1 MKELYSVLGVSEDD
15 IVVNLRYCVI
25 YALREGILALSEE
38 WVHRPIIERFRDY
51 THQNAIRVNRIAVDH
66 DDCIVFD
73 LRLVDPDVAI
83 QEIVNDISDVL
94 CELLPWPHA
103 LEVEHPWRE
112 VRIFTIGD
120 PASVEQE
127 LLAYI
132 QAVRRSKL
140 EDDS

>member
-25 YALREGILALSEE
+25 YALREGILTLSEE

-66 DDCIVFD
+66 DYCLLFD
-73 LRLVDPDVAI
+73 LQLLDPDIAM
-83 QEIVNDISDVL
+83 QEIADGISDIL
-94 CELLPWPHA
+94 CGLLPWPHV
-103 LEVEHPWRE
+103 LEGKLPWRE

-120 PASVEQE
+120 PESVEQE
-127 LLAYI
+127 LTAYI
-132 QAVRRSKL
+132 EAVRRSKSG
-140 EDDS
+140 DGS

>member
-25 YALREGILALSEE
+25 YALHEGVLALSEE
-38 WVHRPIIERFRDY
+38 WVHRPIIERFSDY
-51 THQNAIRVNRIAVDH
+51 THQNAVRVNRIAVDH

-83 QEIVNDISDVL
+83 QEIVDDIYDVL

-112 VRIFTIGD
+112 VRILTIGD
-120 PASVEQE
+120 PESVEKD
-127 LLAYI
+127 LTAYI
-132 QAVRRSKL
+132 EAIPRSKSG
-140 EDDS
+140 DDS